1 MKSVRL
7 PGRILEKDENA
18 LKYCL
23 NKLETKSERL
33 PDSAK
38 RDAIGDI
45 IYVNGDT

>member
-1 MKSVRL
+1 VTDQVKK
-7 PGRILEKDENA
+7 IICDENA